1 MRGVLILALIALTSA
16 ASLVRAEER
25 RGLSEQ
31 HMARVLRQAFPSAP
45 PEWRSRLV
53 SDSTMATCVQWANQP
68 PKDIADAIKTR
79 EASSIRHPADGTF
92 MGDWRRGEA
101 LAQSGYGLRF
111 TDIDATRPNGGNCY
125 ACHELSPDEVSF
137 GTLGVS
143 LKGYGRTHKF
153 DPQHARVVYEKIYNS
168 QAVVTCSTMPRF
180 GANGILS
187 IDQIKDLVA
196 LLMDP
201 DSPVN
206 RSAGAAPHG
215 EKENKTGPG
224 GAESKRP

>member
-1 MRGVLILALIALTSA
+1 MKVVLILTLIALASA
-16 ASLVRAEER
+16 ASLSRAEES
-25 RGLSEQ
+25 RGVSELQ
-31 HMARVLRQAFPSAP
+31 MARVLRQAFPSAP
-45 PEWRSRLV
+45 PDWRSRLV
-53 SDSTMATCVQWANQP
+53 PDATMTTCALWNNQP
-68 PKDIADAIKTR
+68 PKDIADAIKWR
-79 EASSIRHPADGTF
+79 EANTIRYPADGNF

-111 TDIDATRPNGGNCY
+111 TDNDGQRPNGGNCY
-125 ACHELSPDEVSF
+125 ACHQLSPDEVSF

-153 DPQHARVVYEKIYNS
+153 DTQYARAVYEKIYNS

-206 RSAGAAPHG
+206 KPATTTPGGEAETPNSAGGAAAGKP
-215 EKENKTGPG
+215 
-224 GAESKRP
+224 

>member
-1 MRGVLILALIALTSA
+1 MRSVLILALIAQMSV
-16 ASLVRAEER
+16 ASLLRAEES
-25 RGLSEQ
+25 RGVNEQ
-31 HMARVLRQAFPSAP
+31 QMARVLRQAFPSAP

-53 SDSTMATCVQWANQP
+53 PDATMATCVLWDNQP
-68 PKDIADAIKTR
+68 PKDVADAIKKR
-79 EASSIRHPADGTF
+79 EASRIRHPADGNF
-92 MGDWRRGEA
+92 MGDWRRGEV

-111 TDIDATRPNGGNCY
+111 TDNDIKRPNGGNCY

-153 DPQHARVVYEKIYNS
+153 DPQYARVVYEKIYNS

-180 GANGILS
+180 GANGILL

-206 RSAGAAPHG
+206 KSANAAPHG
-215 EKENKTGPG
+215 EAENKASPR
-224 GAESKRP
+224 GADAKKP

>member
-1 MRGVLILALIALTSA
+1 MRSVLIVTLIVLASVPSRL
-16 ASLVRAEER
+16 RAEER
-25 RGLSEQ
+25 RGVSEQ
-31 HMARVLRQAFPSAP
+31 QMARVLRQAFPSAP
-45 PEWRSRLV
+45 TDWRSRLV
-53 SDSTMATCVQWANQP
+53 PDATIAVCAKWDNQP
-68 PKDIADAIKTR
+68 PKDMADAIKKSEVTK
-79 EASSIRHPADGTF
+79 IRHPPDGNF

-101 LAQSGYGLRF
+101 VAQSGYGLRF
-111 TDIDATRPNGGNCY
+111 TDNDTTRPNGGNCY

-201 DSPVN
+201 NSPVN
-206 RSAGAAPHG
+206 KPASTAPNGETGNKTKAGGAASG
-215 EKENKTGPG
+215 
-224 GAESKRP
+224 RR